1 VQAFASNFS
10 FQTKIFA
17 STMKF
22 KGTINNQFIRNGIL
36 AVGFLATGLA
46 VIGIFLP
53 LVPTVPL
60 LLLAAACFARSSERF
75 HNWLL
80 NHQKLGPMIHC
91 YLNGQGVP
99 LRAKITAIGLIWF
112 SISISVFFINP
123 FWLKFLLVIIGIS
136 VTLYLLSLATAQKV

>member
-1 VQAFASNFS
+1 
-10 FQTKIFA
+10 
-17 STMKF
+17 MKF
-22 KGTINNQFIRNGIL
+22 KGTINNQFFRNGIL
-36 AVGFLATGLA
+36 AAGFLATGLA
-46 VIGIFLP
+46 ILGIFLP

-91 YLNGQGVP
+91 YLEGQGVP

-112 SISISVFFINP
+112 SISISVFVVNP
-123 FWLKFLLVIIGIS
+123 FWLKFLLVIIGFS
-136 VTLYLLSLATAQKV
+136 VTLYLLSLPNSKEV